1 MNKLFMIYILIIF
14 MISFT
19 RLCSQDAPSP
29 DMVTYR
35 PATVAGSFYPD
46 DPNELKDW
54 IKQFLDKGESS
65 EPSQN
70 ILGLVVPHAGYVY
83 SGWIAGQAFK
93 KVEGRK
99 YDVVIVIAPS
109 HSQAFPGSSIFDG
122 DAYVTPLGEAMV
134 DKDLAKEI
142 SNVNDMVKM
151 SREGHGWKGNRAEHS
166 LEVQIPFIQT
176 VLPKSKIV
184 PIVMGTQDFE
194 SSDALMKAIVHS
206 VRKTNKKVLLVASSD
221 LSHYHD
227 ESTAKTMDECLVK
240 AFNKFDYFRIALNA
254 FSRRW
259 EACGGA
265 PIVVA
270 MTACEQLGANKSQSV
285 VYSNSANSPYIKG
298 DKKSVVGYFSGILFQ
313 DETTDDLL
321 PLISNENRQKLLE
334 IAKVTIINSA
344 KDDNEKI
351 NIGIPAG
358 ELSDEYAVFVTI
370 HKNGKLRGCM
380 GHTIADNNLISAV
393 EESAKLACSRDPRFS
408 PVEESE
414 LEELDYEITVLSRM
428 KRILNIEE
436 IEPGRDG
443 VLLRLGYYSG
453 IFLPQVATEQN
464 WDRKT
469 LLEQLG
475 RKANLT
481 TDAYLDK
488 KAELYV
494 FRGMVIK

>member
-1 MNKLFMIYILIIF
+1 

-46 DPNELKDW
+46 DPDELKDW
-54 IKQFLDKGESS
+54 IKQFLARGESS
-65 EPSQN
+65 DTSQN

-93 KVEGRK
+93 RVEGRK
-99 YDVVIVIAPS
+99 YDAIIIISPS
-109 HSQAFPGSSIFDG
+109 HTQAFKGSSVFDG

-134 DKDLAKEI
+134 DKELAKEI
-142 SNVNDMVKM
+142 STVNDMVKL
-151 SREGHGWKGNRAEHS
+151 SRDGHKWKGDRAEHS

-184 PIVMGTQDFE
+184 PIVMGSQDFE
-194 SSDALMKAIVHS
+194 SADALMKAIVYA
-206 VRKTNKKVLLVASSD
+206 VKKLNRKVLLVASSD

-227 ESTAKTMDECLVK
+227 ESTAKKMDECLVK

-259 EACGGA
+259 EACGSA

-270 MTACEQLGANKSQSV
+270 MMACEQLGANKTQSV
-285 VYSNSANSPYIKG
+285 IYSNSANSPYIKG
-298 DKKSVVGYFSGILFQ
+298 DKKSVVGYFSGILYQ
-313 DETTDDLL
+313 DEVTDDLL
-321 PLISNENRQKLLE
+321 PLLSNENRQKLLE
-334 IAKVTIINSA
+334 VAKATIVNTA
-344 KDDNEKI
+344 KDDDEII
-351 NIGIPAG
+351 NIGIPSG

-370 HKNGKLRGCM
+370 HKNGQLRGCM
-380 GHTIADNNLISAV
+380 GHTIADNNLITAV

-408 PVEESE
+408 PVEKSE
-414 LEELDYEITVLSRM
+414 LDELEYEITVLSRM
-428 KRILNIEE
+428 KRVLDLDE

-443 VLLRLGYYSG
+443 VLLRLGYYSSL
-453 IFLPQVATEQN
+453 FLPQVATEQN

-481 TDAYLDK
+481 TDAYLDNK
-488 KAELYV
+488 SELYV